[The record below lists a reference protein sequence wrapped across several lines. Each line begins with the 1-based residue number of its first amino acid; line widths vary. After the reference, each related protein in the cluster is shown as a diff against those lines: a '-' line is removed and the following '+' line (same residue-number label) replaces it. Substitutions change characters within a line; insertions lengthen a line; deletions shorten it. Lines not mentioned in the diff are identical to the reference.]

1 MEDSEQALRL
11 FAFDFVQPDAPDL
24 RVECRVLLVF
34 GVAVSRYH
42 VPPIIVDLEEPP
54 AASRSAGLPA
64 VGALTTHA
72 AAASELDLSGPLI
85 FASAQASR
93 ASRV

>member
-1 MEDSEQALRL
+1 LGFALADRTASAVIFHERRCSPPPSGVED
-11 FAFDFVQPDAPDL
+11 V
-24 RVECRVLLVF
+24 
-34 GVAVSRYH
+34 G
-42 VPPIIVDLEEPP
+42 EPP